1 LDYVGFHAKGSP
13 KFMNGFVRMDM
24 SVQLLDVYKGFET
37 IAASPFKHL
46 PIIIG
51 ECDPEGC
58 AACSVDYHPQNA
70 YRNGTMY
77 SSYTAASYA
86 RLYDLAEQ
94 AGVHLEG
101 AVSWSFEFENQP
113 WFAGFRDL
121 ATNGVDKPVL
131 NVFRMFGKMRGERLP
146 VENGNAFSLEQL
158 MKKGVHDSIAD
169 IHAIASGN
177 RRTAYVMVWHYYD
190 DDLPAAPASVTIQV
204 KNIPAK
210 RISVKEYRVDEQASN
225 AYTSWKK
232 IGSPQQVSKE
242 QYEVLEKSGKLKQ
255 VAEERKRSIQK
266 GSYSKTIILPR
277 QAVTLIE
284 LQW

>member
-1 LDYVGFHAKGSP
+1 
-13 KFMNGFVRMDM
+13 MNGFVRMNM
-24 SVQLLDVYKGFET
+24 SVQLMDVYKGFET
-37 IAASPFKHL
+37 IAASPFKNL

-58 AACSVDYHPQNA
+58 AACSVQFNPQNA

-94 AGVHLEG
+94 AGVNLEG

-131 NVFRMFGKMRGERLP
+131 NVFRLFGKMRGERLA
-146 VENGNAFSLEQL
+146 VENDSAFSLQQL
-158 MKKGVHDSIAD
+158 LTKGVHDSLAD
-169 IHAIASGN
+169 IHALASGN
-177 RRTAYVMVWHYYD
+177 SRSAYVMVWNYYD
-190 DDLPAAPASVTIQV
+190 DDLPTAPATVSIRV

-210 RISVKEYRVDEQASN
+210 SIGIKEYRIDEKSSN
-225 AYTSWKK
+225 AYTVWKEM
-232 IGSPQQVSKE
+232 GSPQQVSKE
-242 QYEVLEKSGKLKQ
+242 QYAILEKAGKLKQ
-255 VAEERKRSIQK
+255 VSEEKKKPVQK
-266 GSYSKTIILPR
+266 GAFAKTISLPR
-277 QAVTLIE
+277 QGVSLIE

>member
-1 LDYVGFHAKGSP
+1 
-13 KFMNGFVRMDM
+13 MNGYVRMDM
-24 SVQLLDVYKGFET
+24 SVQLTDVYKGFET
-37 IAASPFKHL
+37 VAASAFKHL

-58 AACSVDYHPQNA
+58 AACSVQYNPQNA

-94 AGVHLEG
+94 AGVNLEG
-101 AVSWSFEFENQP
+101 AVSWSFEFEAQP

-131 NVFRMFGKMRGERLP
+131 NVFRMFGKMKGERLA
-146 VENGNAFSLEQL
+146 VENDSVFSFEQL
-158 MKKGVHDSIAD
+158 IKKGVHDSVAD
-169 IHAIASGN
+169 IQALASGN
-177 RRTAYVMVWHYYD
+177 NRSAYVMVWNYYD
-190 DDLPAAPASVTIQV
+190 DDQPAAPAAVTLQV

-210 RISVKEYRVDEQASN
+210 KVSIKEYRIDEQASN
-225 AYTSWKK
+225 AYSAWKSM
-232 IGSPQQVSKE
+232 GSPQQVSRE
-242 QYEVLEKSGKLKQ
+242 QYAILENAGKLKQ
-255 VAEERKRSIQK
+255 VSGEKRQPVRKGTLI
-266 GSYSKTIILPR
+266 KTISLPR
-277 QAVTLIE
+277 QAVSLVE